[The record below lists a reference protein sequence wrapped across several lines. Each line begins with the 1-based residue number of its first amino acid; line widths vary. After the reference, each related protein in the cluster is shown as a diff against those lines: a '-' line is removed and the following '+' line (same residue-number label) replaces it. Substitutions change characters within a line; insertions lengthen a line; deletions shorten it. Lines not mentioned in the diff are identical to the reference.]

1 MSLGASLGEK
11 INERRPNDWGW
22 TNYWN
27 SVVFTNEKCACLIA
41 PSRQIRNWFE
51 LVVEGEELEDQVST
65 QEAEEFIISTVF
77 ISQKKSKILGRSS
90 PGNVRVDYTITLV
103 TH

>member
-1 MSLGASLGEK
+1 M
-11 INERRPNDWGW
+11 
-22 TNYWN
+22 
-27 SVVFTNEKCACLIA
+27 VFANEKCACLIA

-65 QEAEEFIISTVF
+65 QEAEEFIISTLYK
-77 ISQKKSKILGRSS
+77 KKSKILVRSS
-90 PGNVRVDYTITLV
+90 PGNVRVDYTITVV